1 MKIKLLQVGKTN
13 EKYLLEGIEKY
24 YKRIN
29 RYISFEIQTI
39 PELKN
44 TKKLSQEQQKQQ
56 EGILIAKKIAPTD
69 FLILLD
75 EKGKSYSSINFAR
88 FIEEK
93 AIQST
98 KQITF
103 VIGGPYGFSKEIYQ
117 RANNKISLSTMTF
130 SHQLIRLLF
139 LEQVYRAYTIINKE
153 PYHHE

>member
-1 MKIKLLQVGKTN
+1 LKIKLIQVGKTT

-24 YKRIN
+24 NKRIN
-29 RYISFEIQTI
+29 RYTSFEIVTI

-44 TKKLSQEQQKQQ
+44 TKKLSQEQQKQE
-56 EGILIAKKIAPTD
+56 EGILIAKKLSNSD

-75 EKGKSYSSINFAR
+75 EKGKTYKSTDFAKL
-88 FIEEK
+88 IEQK

-98 KQITF
+98 KQLIF
-103 VIGGPYGFSKEIYQ
+103 VIGGPYGFSEEIYQ
-117 RANNKISLSTMTF
+117 RANSKLSLSAMTF

-139 LEQVYRAYTIINKE
+139 LEQLYRAHTIIKKE